1 MLIAVITITQLT
13 QFVNN
18 SIVNKL
24 LKIGFNKLIR
34 VAPTLLDEEKN
45 IFYNKNLKIYLEKAK
60 MNKVTVYKAGSY
72 SDEELFEVVAKH
84 FEFHGISNE
93 INADAKVLIKPNLVA
108 DKDPAFAVATNPRF
122 VFAIIRYLNSI
133 GIKNITVADCPGGAL
148 LLYSS
153 MIDVYKK
160 TGYSFLE
167 EYAELNTDFESGDV
181 ACDHRFTNK
190 SFNIINAIKNADYVI
205 NVPKFKT
212 HNMTCMT
219 AAVKNLFGC
228 IPGLQK
234 PAFHAKYPAIKDFS
248 NMLVELAA
256 TVKPDFTIVDAI
268 DIMEGNGPTNGKK
281 RHLGVTFAS
290 KDVFVLDK
298 IIAQKLGVPEEK
310 VATLSAAESKGL
322 VPKQINVIGDTDF
335 RPDRPIL
342 LSELSSAKTA
352 GGKVTARIKT
362 LIEKAEACVFM
373 SYPKMN
379 EKCILCG
386 KCVLTCPKSAL
397 KIENKKIT
405 LDKSKCIGC
414 LCCDEMCP
422 NGAVDIGKAL
432 KRRLP

>member
-1 MLIAVITITQLT
+1 
-13 QFVNN
+13 
-18 SIVNKL
+18 
-24 LKIGFNKLIR
+24 
-34 VAPTLLDEEKN
+34 
-45 IFYNKNLKIYLEKAK
+45 
-60 MNKVTVYKAGSY
+60 MNKVTVYKANTY
-72 SDEELFEVVAKH
+72 SDNELFEVIAKH
-84 FEFHGISNE
+84 FEAHGIGNE
-93 INADAKVLIKPNLVA
+93 IAADAKVLIKPNLVA
-108 DKDPAFAVATNPRF
+108 DKDPAFPVATNPRF
-122 VFAIIRYLNSI
+122 IYAIIKYLNSI
-133 GIKNITVADCPGGAL
+133 GINNITIADCPGGAL

-153 MIDVYKK
+153 MTDVYKK

-167 EYAELNTDFESGDV
+167 EYAELNTNFESGDIT
-181 ACDHRFTNK
+181 CDCGFINK
-190 SFNIINAIKNADYVI
+190 NFNIINAIKNADYVI

-212 HNMTCMT
+212 HNITCMT

-234 PAFHAKYPAIKDFS
+234 PAFHAKYPAVKDFS

-290 KDVFVLDK
+290 KNVFNLDK
-298 IIAQKLGVPEEK
+298 TIAQKLGIPEEK
-310 VATLSAAESKGL
+310 VGTLTAANSKGL
-322 VPKQINVIGDTDF
+322 VSEQINVIGDFDF

-352 GGKVTARIKT
+352 GGKVTARIRT

-386 KCVLTCPKSAL
+386 KCVLSCPKSAL
-397 KIENKKIT
+397 KIENKKII

-422 NGAVDIGKAL
+422 NGAVDIGKKI
-432 KRRLP
+432 KRR

>member
-45 IFYNKNLKIYLEKAK
+45 IFYNKNLKIYLEKVK

-352 GGKVTARIKT
+352 GGKVTARIRT

>member
-1 MLIAVITITQLT
+1 
-13 QFVNN
+13 
-18 SIVNKL
+18 
-24 LKIGFNKLIR
+24 
-34 VAPTLLDEEKN
+34 
-45 IFYNKNLKIYLEKAK
+45 

-352 GGKVTARIKT
+352 GGKVTARIRT